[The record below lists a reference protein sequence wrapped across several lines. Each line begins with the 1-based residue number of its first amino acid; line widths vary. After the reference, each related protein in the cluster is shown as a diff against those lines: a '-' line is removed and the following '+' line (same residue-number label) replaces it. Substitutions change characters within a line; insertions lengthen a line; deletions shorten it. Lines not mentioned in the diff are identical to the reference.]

1 MTTDDLRSDMT
12 CELIS
17 CLPGV
22 VYRLCYDQGKFSF
35 IYVSEGMEQL
45 CGVTQ
50 KKAMEDAESVF
61 SLIHPEDYERVIKES
76 LLSAEDNQVW
86 HGEFRMCLADGRAI
100 WLSSYDRSEHQ
111 DDGSIL
117 WTGYLIDNSE
127 SKYLQESL
135 KKSEAKFRAF
145 VETANDIIYSITLDG
160 RLSYVSPSW
169 KENLGHSV
177 AEVIGRPISDFVH
190 PDDLGRCMQF
200 LEHIYVS
207 GIKQGGIEYRVLH
220 QDGSWRW
227 HTTNASPILDEEGKV
242 SSYLAI
248 CHDITE
254 RRHTEEQIR
263 HQAHYD
269 PLTDLPNRIL
279 LTDRVERAL
288 QMAQRQQTQL
298 ALLFVDLDRFKPIND
313 TYGHAVGDLMLQ
325 EVARRMS
332 DSLRAS
338 DIIGRIGGDEFVIVL
353 PLVKEAA
360 AGSKIAEKIISSLNR
375 PYRINGIDMEVSC
388 SIGVSLY
395 PENGKSMLELMR
407 SADEAMYR
415 AKKLSGNRSAKAL

>member
-1 MTTDDLRSDMT
+1 MT
-12 CELIS
+12 CELIT

-22 VYRLCYDQGKFSF
+22 VYRLRYDQEKFNF
-35 IYVSEGMEQL
+35 IYVSEGIAQL

-50 KKAMEDAESVF
+50 KRAIEDAESIL

-76 LLSAEDNQVW
+76 LLSAGDDQIW
-86 HGEFRMCLADGRAI
+86 HGEFRMCLSDGRTI
-100 WLSSYDRSEHQ
+100 WLSAYDRSEYQ

-127 SKYLQESL
+127 RKYLQESL

-169 KENLGHSV
+169 KENLGHSLE
-177 AEVIGRPISDFVH
+177 EVIGRSISDFVY
-190 PDDLGRCMQF
+190 PDDLARCMQF

-207 GIKQGGIEYRVLH
+207 GTKQGGIEYRVLH

-227 HTTNASPILDEEGKV
+227 HTSNASPIFDEEGKV
-242 SSYLAI
+242 SAYLAI

-254 RRHTEEQIR
+254 RRHTEEQILR
-263 HQAHYD
+263 QAHYD

-325 EVARRMS
+325 EVAQRMS
-332 DSLRAS
+332 ASLRSS
-338 DIIGRIGGDEFVIVL
+338 DIIGRIGGDEFVIVF
-353 PLVKEAA
+353 PVIKEAEA
-360 AGSKIAEKIISSLNR
+360 IRKIAQKILASVNR
-375 PYRINGIDMEVSC
+375 PYRINGVDMEVSC
-388 SIGVSLY
+388 SIGISLY
-395 PENGKSMLELMR
+395 PENGTSMLELMR
-407 SADEAMYR
+407 SADVAMYR
-415 AKKLSGNRSAKAL
+415 AKNLEGNQSAIAE

>member
-1 MTTDDLRSDMT
+1 MTRDDLRSDMN
-12 CELIS
+12 CELIT
-17 CLPGV
+17 CLPGA
-22 VYRLCYDQGKFSF
+22 VYRLRYDKEKFSF

-61 SLIHPEDYERVIKES
+61 SLLHPDDYERVIKES
-76 LLSAEDNQVW
+76 LLSAEDNLIW
-86 HGEFRMCLADGRAI
+86 HGEFRMCLADGRTI
-100 WLSSYDRSEHQ
+100 WLNAYDRSEHQ
-111 DDGSIL
+111 ADGSIL

-127 SKYLQESL
+127 RKYLQESL

-145 VETANDIIYSITLDG
+145 VETANDIIYSIGLDG

-169 KENLGHSV
+169 KENLGHAP

-200 LEHIYVS
+200 LERIYVS
-207 GIKQGGIEYRVLH
+207 GTRQGGIEYRVLH
-220 QDGSWRW
+220 QDRSWRW
-227 HTTNASPILDEEGKV
+227 HTSNASPILDDQGKV

-248 CHDITE
+248 CHDITD
-254 RRHTEEQIR
+254 RRRREEQIR

-325 EVARRMS
+325 QVAQRMS

-353 PLVKEAA
+353 PVVKEAEA
-360 AGSKIAEKIISSLNR
+360 LSQIAQKIVASVNR
-375 PYRINGIDMEVSC
+375 PYRIDGVDMEVSC
-388 SIGVSLY
+388 SIGISLY

-407 SADEAMYR
+407 SADEAMYK
-415 AKKLSGNRSAKAL
+415 AKNLQGNQSAIAE